1 MADTATAALEKST
14 VRKAT
19 ASRFAATLTLQAG
32 PRRLID
38 LRAAAGDRLATL
50 PWCLRVLL
58 ENTLRT
64 SEPEAGEAA
73 LAAVLRAAGTGAEVE
88 IPFRPRRILMH
99 DTTCGPALVD
109 IAAMR
114 DVIAENGGD
123 PAALSPICPV
133 ATSTDHSVGVDSFGR
148 DSSLADNMRIEVGR
162 NAERYRFMKWAA
174 SALGNFRVFP
184 PGTGIMHTINMEHLT
199 SVVAFDTIEGEPWV
213 LPDTLLGTD
222 SHTPMIN
229 ALGVLGWGVGGL
241 EAEGAMFGLP
251 LALRLPE
258 VVGVRLT
265 GSLRP
270 GVLGTDVALTV
281 TQRLREFGVVGK
293 FVEFFGP
300 GVSNLGVGER
310 GPIANMAPEYGA
322 TTGFF
327 PTDSQV
333 IDYLRVTG
341 RDHGQLPDIEAYAR
355 QQGFWHDPDTT
366 PRYATVIEV
375 DLTRVEL
382 SLAGPRR
389 PQDRLEPARTAFAMR
404 GPTDAEDDLISDVG
418 RDARPDTDVPERAI
432 APGPRDG
439 AVAIAAITS
448 CTNTSDPRMLI
459 AAGLL
464 ARKARQ
470 HGLAPPAWVKTSLG
484 PGSPAAASYL
494 KRSGLLDDLEALG
507 FGIVGFGCT
516 TCIGNSGPL
525 EAEMAKAI
533 QERGVVA
540 AAVLSGNRNFP
551 GRVHTLVDHAF
562 LASPPLVV
570 AFGLAGSVELDISRE
585 PVGRGRHGE
594 PVFLKN
600 IWPSEEEIAA
610 AHAKAL
616 DADDFVKAY
625 ADASGGPAWAALEA
639 PASPRFPWDPRST
652 YLRRPPFVALPKR
665 VSGVEEFEAQ
675 PLIVLGDD
683 ITTDHISPA
692 GAISPK
698 GEAGAYLVGA
708 GENPNDLN
716 VFSSRRGNYEA
727 MVRGLF
733 SNRSV
738 RNLLAPGAPPGWTIH
753 ASSGELLPLYRA
765 AEYYRAEGMPTVILA
780 GRHYGSGSSRDW
792 AAKGPALLGVRAVLA
807 RSFER
812 IHRSNLIGMGILPL
826 ELPSGHHPASL
837 ALQPGDRI
845 EFAVDFSGLAPL
857 AEIPVRLRR
866 ESGEVTQI
874 CTRLLIET
882 SLDSRMLAAG
892 GLIPLILDLH
902 LQDALPNIEGPSGGG
917 R

>member
-1 MADTATAALEKST
+1 MGLPSA
-14 VRKAT
+14 
-19 ASRFAATLTLQAG
+19 ASRFAATLILPAG
-32 PRRLID
+32 PHRLID
-38 LRAAAGDRLATL
+38 LRAAAGEALDTL
-50 PWCLRVLL
+50 PWCMRVLL

-73 LAAVLRAAGTGAEVE
+73 LVAILRFAGIGAEVE

-114 DVIAENGGD
+114 DVIAEHGGD
-123 PAALSPICPV
+123 PASLSPICPV
-133 ATSTDHSVGVDSFGR
+133 ATSTDHSVGVDRFGKS
-148 DSSLADNMRIEVGR
+148 DALADNMRIEVGR

-174 SALGNFRVFP
+174 TALGNFRVFP
-184 PGTGIMHTINMEHLT
+184 PGTGIMHTINLEHLT
-199 SVVAFDTIEGEPWV
+199 PVMAFDTIDGEPWV

-265 GSLRP
+265 GSPRS
-270 GVLGTDVALTV
+270 GVLGTDIALSV
-281 TQRLREFGVVGK
+281 TQRLRELGVVGK

-300 GVSNLGVGER
+300 GVSSLGVGER

-327 PTDSQV
+327 PIDGRV
-333 IDYLRVTG
+333 IDYLRATG
-341 RDHGQLPDIEAYAR
+341 RDNGQMPDIEAYAR
-355 QQGFWHDPDTT
+355 HQGFWHDPEAT
-366 PRYATVIEV
+366 PRYATMIEL
-375 DLTRVEL
+375 DLARVEL

-404 GPTDAEDDLISDVG
+404 GPTDTEDDLISDVG
-418 RDARPDTDVPERAI
+418 RDARPDTA
-432 APGPRDG
+432 APGAVASTGPRDG

-464 ARKARQ
+464 ARKARR
-470 HGLAPPAWVKTSLG
+470 HGLTPPSWVKTSLG
-484 PGSPAAASYL
+484 PGSPAAANYL
-494 KRSGLLDDLEALG
+494 RRSGLLDDLEALG
-507 FGIVGFGCT
+507 SGIVGFGCT

-525 EAEMAKAI
+525 VPEMAEAI
-533 QERGVVA
+533 QNRGVVA

-551 GRVHTLVDHAF
+551 GRVHSLIDHAF

-570 AFGLAGSVELDISRE
+570 AFGLAGSVDLDISRE
-585 PVGRGRHGE
+585 PIGRGRHGE
-594 PVFLKN
+594 PVFLKDL
-600 IWPSEEEIAA
+600 WPAEDEIAS
-610 AHAKAL
+610 AHTKAL
-616 DADDFVKAY
+616 EADDFIKAY
-625 ADASGGPAWAALEA
+625 ADVSGGPAWAALEA
-639 PASPRFPWDPRST
+639 PTSARFPWDPRST
-652 YLRRPPFVALPKR
+652 YLRRPPFVALPQR
-665 VSGVEEFEAQ
+665 VRGVEELKAQ
-675 PLIVLGDD
+675 PIIALGDD

-692 GAISPK
+692 GAIPPK
-698 GEAGAYLVGA
+698 GEAGAYLVAA

-733 SNRSV
+733 TNRSV
-738 RNLLAPGAPPGWTIH
+738 RNLLAPEAPPGWTIH
-753 ASSGELLPLYRA
+753 APSGELLPLYRA
-765 AEYYRAEGMPTVILA
+765 AERYRAEGVPTVILA

-826 ELPSGHHPASL
+826 ELPSGYHPASL
-837 ALQPGDRI
+837 ALQTGDRV
-845 EFAVDFSGLAPL
+845 ELAVDFSRLAPL
-857 AEIPVRLRR
+857 AEIPARLVRA
-866 ESGEVTQI
+866 SGEVVEI
-874 CTRLLIET
+874 PTRLLIET
-882 SLDSRMLAAG
+882 SLDSSMLAAG
-892 GLIPLILDLH
+892 GLIPLVLDRH
-902 LQDALPNIEGPSGGG
+902 LQGARGALPGIDSQSAGSG